1 MKFSNFLFP
10 ESRNPADDGRIIQ
23 ETIEEAR
30 LTDFLGFDTIW
41 LAEHHFDGIC
51 AYVDPVSFAA
61 ALAPAI
67 NHARIGFAVAQ
78 MSLHHPVRFTEQM
91 SLLDNLLYGRLIIGL
106 GRGTAYNIYDYL
118 GYDIDPDEAQER
130 LEESEAI
137 LQAAWTGEPVDHHG
151 RFWNLRIPTLR
162 PRPLSP
168 RPPIL
173 RAASGAESMLTFA
186 RQGRPFMMNVQSL
199 ETTTK
204 RIHAY
209 RNALAESGHSEQH
222 IATCLEDTWV
232 WRNVFVAE
240 TDAEAQCI
248 AVPAFNAM
256 QQQRK
261 AMREHVFAQTGER
274 MHHAAVNATNPAH
287 AQIEHALICGSPATV
302 TEKLSQIKRLGVGGL
317 IMQSRLGPMSSADA
331 VHSLQLFAGRVA
343 PALTSD
349 RKSTR

>member
-30 LTDFLGFDTIW
+30 LTDSLGFDTIW

-67 NHARIGFAVAQ
+67 KHARIGFAVAQ

-91 SLLDNLLYGRLIIGL
+91 SLLDNLLHGRLIIGL

-118 GYDIDPDEAQER
+118 GYDIDPDEAPER
-130 LEESEAI
+130 LEESKSI

-162 PRPLSP
+162 PRPFSP

-186 RQGRPFMMNVQSL
+186 GQGRPFMMNVQSL

-209 RNALAESGHSEQH
+209 RNALAKSGHPEQH
-222 IATCLEDTWV
+222 IAACLEDTWV

-240 TDAEAQCI
+240 TDAEAQRI

-317 IMQSRLGPMSSADA
+317 IMQTRLGPMSSADA